1 MATWHIPLRCSG
13 DRPPYFLYLIRTIIR
28 IIRTV
33 PTLWEIFHSHR
44 SYVEA
49 IGYHISR
56 NALLQCLR
64 VKMRFKGELHVTV
77 VEAQVCF
84 SVGSCL
90 LSCLVYFQWSAH
102 GPRLVARAPTHTQ
115 AHVVAHS
122 VAKASRVVL
131 HGCMPHATSMVASS
145 ALYIPAVLWAC
156 QDLHNTA
163 KPSQAI
169 DKISAKYMW
178 HTTYNVHV
186 ATTYSVHVSG
196 VQHEG
201 APLPLR
207 SSVEVRRPLG
217 AQQCDL

>member
-1 MATWHIPLRCSG
+1 MVRLSLGFRHSCAALHRPAQRSPAHNPVQCSAVQRCPALCSAVVTWHIPLRCSG

-64 VKMRFKGELHVTV
+64 VRMRFKGELHVTV

-102 GPRLVARAPTHTQ
+102 GPRLVARARTHT
-115 AHVVAHS
+115 H
-122 VAKASRVVL
+122 K
-131 HGCMPHATSMVASS
+131 
-145 ALYIPAVLWAC
+145 
-156 QDLHNTA
+156 
-163 KPSQAI
+163 
-169 DKISAKYMW
+169 
-178 HTTYNVHV
+178 HT
-186 ATTYSVHVSG
+186 
-196 VQHEG
+196 
-201 APLPLR
+201 
-207 SSVEVRRPLG
+207 
-217 AQQCDL
+217 